1 MEIFEKD
8 GKTYKKVFTKSIRKN
23 GKVIYHPKGGVFV
36 FTVEIK

>member
-8 GKTYKKVFTKSIRKN
+8 GKTYKKVFTRSIRKN

-36 FTVEIK
+36 FIIEIK